1 MPASSR
7 PRSRAP
13 LGLLALLLVPVLLLL
28 HAPILAAVIPGALVT
43 VAGLES
49 LQDRGDHGRAL
60 PPSAAVVGAEDI
72 DDWRRIATAA
82 MVSAEHRRVG

>member
-49 LQDRGDHGRAL
+49 LQDRAQAL
-60 PPSAAVVGAEDI
+60 PPSADVVGAEDI
-72 DDWRRIATAA
+72 DDWRRIAAA
-82 MVSAEHRRVG
+82 ATVSAEHRRVG